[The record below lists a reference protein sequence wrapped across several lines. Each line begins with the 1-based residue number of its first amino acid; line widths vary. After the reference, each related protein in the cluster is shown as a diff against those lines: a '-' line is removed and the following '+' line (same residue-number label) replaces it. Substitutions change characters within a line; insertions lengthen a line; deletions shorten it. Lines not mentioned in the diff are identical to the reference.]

1 VVAATVIVVGAGVAA
16 YATTRSTKEPRLA
29 AATVGAA
36 RKAQPRPGSVS
47 TAGAQYLGVVGSG
60 NAVRA
65 DLAQFLAGAP
75 SITPR
80 SEIDRRIAV
89 YTAAAGKADD
99 ALSATRWPGAIA
111 PHVQE
116 LVAADRALTSDLE
129 LGAGL
134 LNLSWFADKLQS
146 DAARVHLAANEV
158 RHGLRLRP
166 VAPLDDAR
174 FSLI

>member
-1 VVAATVIVVGAGVAA
+1 VIVVGAGVAA

-36 RKAQPRPGSVS
+36 RKAQPRPGSAS
-47 TAGAQYLGVVGSG
+47 TAGAQYLGVVGPG